1 MILLNGITGFYEKQN
16 EPPKT
21 DGKQFKRLCFSIINQ
36 NKGTILN
43 FQEPQIASNFYS
55 MEVKISNKH
64 FSILLNAHYPF
75 LAFASAVNFG
85 EINFIEVPH
94 LKEEF
99 SPFYIVLST
108 KVLNEP
114 LLLKSENELNKAE
127 LNQIEYWK
135 PERIGE
141 VLFNHWD

>member
-16 EPPKT
+16 VPPNT
-21 DGKQFKRLCFSIINQ
+21 DGMQFKKLCFSIINQ

-43 FQEPQIASNFYS
+43 FRESQVATNFFA
-55 MEVKISNKH
+55 MEVKVSNKY
-64 FSILLNAHYPF
+64 FYILLNAHYPF

-85 EINFIEVPH
+85 EINFLDVPQ

-108 KVLNEP
+108 SELNEP
-114 LLLKSENELNKAE
+114 LILKSENKLNSAE
-127 LNQIEYWK
+127 LKQIAYWK
-135 PERIGE
+135 PNRIGE